1 MGQIQSAIDMMRLA
15 DWVKD
20 YIRTRRTS
28 QLAIG
33 HQLGSGNNTPVYRVL
48 QGGPIKESDIEKWT
62 DALGL
67 EGYEK
72 EHFELLCHLELSSE
86 WLRVQYLKQEHQIK
100 TLKREN
106 QANLDLIREIVKEAR
121 RRVPGFPDFGIKGV

>member
-1 MGQIQSAIDMMRLA
+1 MGLMWEEIAGMRLA

-20 YIRTRRTS
+20 YLRTRRTT

-33 HQLGSGNNTPVYRVL
+33 HQLGSSNNMPVYRVL
-48 QGGPIKESDIEKWT
+48 QGAPIKESEIEKWVE
-62 DALGL
+62 ALEL
-67 EGYEK
+67 DGYEK